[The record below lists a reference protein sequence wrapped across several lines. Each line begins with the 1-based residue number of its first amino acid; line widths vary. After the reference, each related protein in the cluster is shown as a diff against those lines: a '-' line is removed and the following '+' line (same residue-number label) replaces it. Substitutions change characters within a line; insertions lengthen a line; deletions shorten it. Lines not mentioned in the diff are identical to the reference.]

1 MALNKSFAGFVY
13 DKDNVLVDAN
23 TYFQAYFYN
32 NGTASSVSTWNSVRQ
47 CEQFTGYYAFNLGDL
62 DFLGQ
67 EGLALSGS
75 TVLIAFWKGG
85 PDRTSDCGTLTEWGA
100 FEVEITN
107 SDTYVNATQ
116 TMDNIDPD
124 LHWTTNIPSHPYVDT
139 TYTVSNTSEDE
150 HSWVFNTLT
159 MNHWYSR
166 YSQIINGPNT
176 IDSTDIYWG
185 DTQTSLGLPGA
196 AGDTHQYDVAGTYE
210 ITVEVFDNCSAS
222 VSGTD
227 SFDIY
232 WHEPVPNIIMIPSD
246 PLPNEVVTFEYT
258 GTDVDDRITSIAWVI
273 GDSGAYG
280 NTDTTTSGNR
290 DDTISHSEG
299 LGTDWYNQ
307 AATSG
312 AFTNPGTHLVAI
324 AIYWNDGFN
333 DQVMNYS
340 ENFTQDK
347 FTGPTID
354 FTQLP
359 VQAAVSSGVAF
370 NNTSTNVSRVGLGL
384 PDNEE
389 YTWTWDDD
397 GVVDITSDVAYS
409 YQLNKVPN
417 SAECT
422 VKLCADWSDGW
433 DTMMSCLEK
442 SVAFRTTVTVT
453 PEDCYYRIN
462 VIGTSDDGTTDGYSW
477 TVSSGTSA
485 SGTWNE
491 VWSSPVGLSQQ
502 DKTLCFS
509 STGWYKIEG
518 FVYGTGATT
527 NDFQTLFVD
536 ETCPDSGSVYT
547 IWNGTG
553 PLDTGSDWVHIGH
566 GVESPIAVY
575 RGTNGMLVTG
585 STEGDEIVFHR
596 YGYSELDINNYDF
609 LSFWINIKDWEVRRD
624 MTVRLF
630 STLDNQVNS
639 GIALDLSNYVMLD
652 TLNEWQR
659 VMIPLKRF
667 RIEADE
673 AQVGWPTHA
682 NSLEFYIE
690 GAINFWMDD
699 IALIMGEL
707 ITLPVCTPDME
718 TTQVGSS
725 PRPPVIMSPCSTAYP
740 GPINI

>member
-1 MALNKSFAGFVY
+1 MALNVTFDGYTY
-13 DKDNVLVDAN
+13 DKDSTISNN
-23 TYFQAYFYN
+23 TTYYQAYFYSN
-32 NGTASSVSTWNSVRQ
+32 STASSTSKWNVTQ
-47 CEQFTGYYAFNLGDL
+47 TLEATGYYNVNLGDVNW
-62 DFLGQ
+62 LGQ
-67 EGLALSGS
+67 DGSALNGS
-75 TVLIAFWKGG
+75 KVVIVFWKGSN
-85 PDRTSDCGTLTEWGA
+85 DRTDDCSILTEWGA
-100 FEVEITN
+100 FEITLDG
-107 SDTYVNATQ
+107 SSTYTNTTQ

-124 LHWTTNIPSHPYVDT
+124 LYWNTNIPVHPYVDT
-139 TYTVSNTSEDE
+139 TYTLTNTSEDE

-159 MNHWYSR
+159 MYHWYNR
-166 YSQIINGPNT
+166 YSQIINGPNV

-185 DTQTSLGLPGA
+185 DTQTSLDLPGA
-196 AGDTHQYDVAGTYE
+196 SGDTHSYDVAGTYE

-232 WHEPVPNIIMIPSD
+232 WHEPVPNIIMLPSN

-258 GTDVDDRITSIAWVI
+258 GTDVDNRITSIDWNI

-280 NTDTTTSGNR
+280 NTDTTTSGSK
-290 DDTISHSEG
+290 DATITHSEG

-307 AATSG
+307 SSTSG
-312 AFTNPGTHLVAI
+312 AFTNPGAHTI
-324 AIYWNDGFN
+324 AIVIHWNDGFN

-347 FTGPTID
+347 FTGPTMN

-370 NNTSTNVSRVGLGL
+370 NNTSTSTSRVGLGL
-384 PDNEE
+384 PDHEE

-397 GVVDITSDVAYS
+397 GVADSVQDVPYS
-409 YQLNKVPN
+409 YQLNRVPT

-422 VKLCADWSDGW
+422 VRLCADWSDGW
-433 DTMMSCLEK
+433 DTMMTCLEK
-442 SVAFRTTVTVT
+442 AVTFKTTVTIT

-485 SGTWNE
+485 NGTWNE
-491 VWSSPVGLSQQ
+491 VWSSPVGLIQQ

-527 NDFQTLFVD
+527 TDFQTLFVD
-536 ETCPDSGSVYT
+536 ETCPDSGSVYI

-566 GVESPIAVY
+566 GVESPVAVY
-575 RGTNGMLVTG
+575 RGTNGMLVNG
-585 STEGDEIVFHR
+585 SVAGDEIIFHR

-609 LSFWINIKDWEVRRD
+609 LSFWINIKEWETQRD
-624 MTVRLF
+624 MTVRLS
-630 STLDNQVNS
+630 STLDTQVNS
-639 GIALDLSNYVMLD
+639 GIALDLSNYVMLE

-659 VMIPLKRF
+659 VMIPLERF
-667 RIEADE
+667 RIAADDS
-673 AQVGWPTHA
+673 QVGWPTHV
-682 NSLEFYIE
+682 NILEFYIE
-690 GAINFWMDD
+690 GVINFWMDD
-699 IALIMGEL
+699 IALVMGEL
-707 ITLPVCTPDME
+707 ITVPVCTPDME
-718 TTQVGSS
+718 TTQVGSR
-725 PRPPVIMSPCSTAYP
+725 PRPPAIMVPCSTPYP